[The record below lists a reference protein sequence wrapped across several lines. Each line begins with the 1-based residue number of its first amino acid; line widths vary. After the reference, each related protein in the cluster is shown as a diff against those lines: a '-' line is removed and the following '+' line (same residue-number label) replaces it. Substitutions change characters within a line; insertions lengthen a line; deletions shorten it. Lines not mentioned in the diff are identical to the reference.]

1 MKLQVIQDEKGKTTG
16 VYIPISKWKELKKQY
31 RDLEYLEDEE
41 PSKEQVLREL
51 KEAVNELRLIEQ
63 GKLKARP
70 AKEFLDEL

>member
-1 MKLQVIQDEKGKTTG
+1 MKLQVIQDGKGKTTG

-41 PSKEQVLREL
+41 PSKVQVLREL
-51 KEAVNELRLIEQ
+51 KDAVNELRLIEQ

-70 AKEFLDEL
+70 AKELLDEL

>member
-1 MKLQVIQDEKGKTTG
+1 MKLQVIQDGKGKTTG

-70 AKEFLDEL
+70 AKELLDEL